1 MNSILPSPD
10 TPETRTG
17 EFPVG
22 SPVVPGALRGL
33 DRLTLPGPR
42 ALLAGIL
49 VARLLLVVLALV
61 QVLAPL
67 GSGRTEVP
75 LVVLVALAALA
86 ASVWLAQVLRR
97 RAALPGPNA
106 IFGQAAIDILV
117 VTALV
122 SVVDREAATPVAA
135 LYVALVTLYALLLP
149 VGRGLLVV
157 VLATVCYAAVTLQYT
172 GLTPGPTFWT
182 QLGVIAFV
190 GGLIAVLGHRLADV
204 STEQAALAAALQRAR
219 LEADEIL
226 ATIQSGVLSV
236 DSGGRLGFVNP
247 RGRRILGATRD
258 TFIAGQPVMETLRTR
273 SRELHD
279 AIQRGINDG
288 ARVAR
293 GEAVVRRADG
303 TLFPVGLSTTTFQ
316 RPGSSRSHVT
326 AIFTDITD
334 LKKLQE
340 FRLRAE
346 RLEAVAALSASLAHE
361 IRNPLAAIRS
371 AVEQLARSVSADD
384 EDDQTLAR
392 LVMRESERL
401 NRLLSEFL
409 DFSRVR
415 AAKFEQL
422 DLLDVAT
429 DAARVVGERPDA
441 KGVEIVVSGG
451 SAELEADADLLHRI
465 ASNLILNAAQALDGR
480 GLVSVLV
487 GVAEDGEGPTSL
499 GEQPVKLVIRDN
511 GPGIPEAVRERLFE
525 PFVTGRPGGTGL
537 GLAIVQRAVAAHGGI
552 ILVDSAPR
560 AGTTFSI
567 FLPTT
572 WDRED
577 RA

>member
-1 MNSILPSPD
+1 M
-10 TPETRTG
+10 
-17 EFPVG
+17 
-22 SPVVPGALRGL
+22 PGALRGL
-33 DRLTLPGPR
+33 DRLTVPGPR
-42 ALLAGIL
+42 PLLAGVL
-49 VARLLLVVLALV
+49 VARLLLVTLALV
-61 QVLAPL
+61 QVLAP
-67 GSGRTEVP
+67 GDEHSVGT
-75 LVVLVALAALA
+75 LVVAVALAAIV
-86 ASVWLAQVLRR
+86 ASAWLAQVLRR
-97 RAALPGPNA
+97 RASLPGPWA
-106 IFGQAAIDILV
+106 IVGQAAIDTLV
-117 VTALV
+117 VTAMV
-122 SVVDREAATPVAA
+122 SVVDRDAATPVAA

-157 VLATVCYAAVTLQYT
+157 ALATACYVAVTLRDT

-190 GGLIAVLGHRLADV
+190 GGLIAVLGNRLAGV
-204 STEQAALAAALQRAR
+204 SVEQAALAAALQQAR

-226 ATIQSGVLSV
+226 ATIQSGVISV
-236 DSGGRLGFVNP
+236 DGEGRLGFVNP
-247 RGRRILGATRD
+247 RARRLLGATKE
-258 TFIAGQPVMETLRTR
+258 TFVAGQPVMETLRSR

-279 AIQRGINDG
+279 AIQRGIVDG

-293 GEAVVRRADG
+293 GEAVVRRNDG
-303 TLFPVGLSTTTFQ
+303 SLFPVGLSTTTFQ
-316 RPGSSRSHVT
+316 RPGKAGSTVT
-326 AIFTDITD
+326 AIFTDISG

-371 AVEQLARSVSADD
+371 AVEQLARGVDEQD
-384 EDDQTLAR
+384 EDEMTLAR

-415 AAKFEQL
+415 ATKFEHL
-422 DLLDVAT
+422 DLLDVAQ

-441 KGVEIVVSGG
+441 QGVEIVVSGT
-451 SAELEADADLLHRI
+451 SRELEADADLLHRI

-480 GLVSVLV
+480 GLVAVTV
-487 GVAEDGEGPTSL
+487 GTAEPGEGPASL
-499 GEQPVKLVIRDN
+499 GEEPAKLVIRDN

-525 PFVTGRPGGTGL
+525 PFVTGRQGGSGL

-552 ILVDSAPR
+552 ILVDTAPR

-567 FLPTT
+567 FLPAT